1 MFGKIVTALLVSN
14 GKRTYALGL
23 VMACIGVAV
32 AAGIISPEDAAQVRA
47 LLEVGWSQVIGVATT
62 ILGLAVVA
70 QRAGGKADVE
80 ALTKQIEEL
89 KAALETAQKEVGK

>member
-1 MFGKIVTALLVSN
+1 MGKIINALLVSN

-23 VMACIGVAV
+23 VMAVVGVAV
-32 AAGIISPEDAAQVRA
+32 AAGIISPDDAAQVRA
-47 LLEVGWSQVIGVATT
+47 LLEVGWSQVIGAATT

-80 ALTKQIEEL
+80 ALAKQIEEL
-89 KAALETAQKEVGK
+89 KAALEAAQSGGGK